1 MVIDQTQK
9 VEFQILGCTG
19 QHLGDRREQQD
30 RVGILR
36 SQSAPRCALA
46 LLADGV
52 GGRSGGAIAAENV
65 MMASQR
71 LFDEFNPKHDSVEL
85 FFAAL
90 VNEVHTILGL
100 SAYTSKTDPHSTMVA
115 LLLQPERADW
125 CHVGD
130 SRLYFFRNGIEYGRT
145 ADHTLAA
152 KMIAEGTMTPERAI
166 LHPNAM
172 HLVHTLGGERAPE
185 ASMDSVDH
193 LQHGDRFLLCSDGLW
208 SYFHDP
214 ELAHATRSADL
225 KDNSKQLIIAARA
238 RANGHGD
245 NCSLVL
251 MGVEN
256 KAELSS

>member
-36 SQSAPRCALA
+36 SRSAPRCVLA

-65 MMASQR
+65 MTAAQR
-71 LFDEFNPKHDSVEL
+71 MFDDFNPEQGSVEP
-85 FFAAL
+85 FFTAL
-90 VNEVHTILGL
+90 VSEAHAILGL
-100 SAYTSKTDPHSTMVA
+100 SAYTTKTDPHSTMVA
-115 LLLQPERADW
+115 LLMQPDRADW

-145 ADHTLAA
+145 QDHTLAA
-152 KMIAEGTMTPERAI
+152 KMIAEGTMTPDRAI

-185 ASMDSVDH
+185 ASMNCVER
-193 LQHGDRFLLCSDGLW
+193 LQPGDRFLLCSDGLW
-208 SYFHDP
+208 SYFHDT
-214 ELAHATRSADL
+214 ELASATRPSDL
-225 KDNSKQLIIAARA
+225 KNNSEQLITAART

-251 MGVEN
+251 LGIEN
-256 KAELSS
+256 KPALSS